1 MATAAAHDVQ
11 EDGDE
16 LLFGDF
22 CFSCGNATQGGPYC
36 SPECRKS
43 DLERS
48 EASPEDSPFM
58 SAIPPLV
65 SSAKSVC
72 STPPSSASNSP
83 VQVNRGLDLAD
94 PPALDLPPP
103 KHGLEY
109 GAQSLPHG
117 LRYPSTWTINYQ
129 PDLLSSPLVQPS
141 EVQQAKD
148 LRYRRKP
155 GKPQSVVPSPLY
167 FRQKAAARHGSP
179 GFGAT
184 SVFNPSMSGMPASTD
199 ISGAHIHEDDIASLD
214 LPGQQHADSVSHFLP
229 KPAHCGRA
237 GCVGVPKRPKLEH
250 QRSSARRI
258 SGSMSPALRGLA
270 PLDTSDDLLL
280 SPRIRNLRLHSP
292 SDTREVSPLASPA
305 EEMAPA
311 PKEDHEHSAFAC
323 YLFSHLST
331 EAPPEEER
339 GRTASATH
347 AAPDALRSRS
357 VDTVLAARHAV
368 HSTANPASP
377 APTPSRPRA
386 MMGGRNAAVNVRSEP
401 KIGTVTRGRRS
412 PSPRQAP
419 VQDKDDTSLFASNG
433 AELDRDA
440 TVRAPNQ
447 QRGRDRHRM
456 QLTPGH
462 FISATSETPSGV
474 SPFPSPPP
482 SPPTAGRGRSV
493 SRRMS
498 DAEPVSSVDPRGR
511 SKMRGVGAV
520 QRSESP
526 SARKNSLSRSR
537 SRSQSRSPPRSR
549 SKTRSPSRGRVNGL
563 RETRSSR
570 ESSGTSGRRGRTRER
585 GQDVAPVP
593 PTVNGFTRG
602 RDSVR
607 SDADDDEEPQ
617 QQQQDAAD
625 DDGVYGAREERGR
638 GRSRHVDSRSR
649 SRSKYRRSNGREII
663 F

>member
-1 MATAAAHDVQ
+1 M
-11 EDGDE
+11 
-16 LLFGDF
+16 LY
-22 CFSCGNATQGGPYC
+22 SCGNATQGGPYC

-48 EASPEDSPFM
+48 EASPDDSPFM
-58 SAIPPLV
+58 SAIPPLI

-72 STPPSSASNSP
+72 STPPSSAANSP
-83 VQVNRGLDLAD
+83 VHVNGGLDLGE

-103 KHGLEY
+103 KHGIEY
-109 GAQSLPHG
+109 GGQSLPHG

-129 PDLLSSPLVQPS
+129 PDLLSSPLVQPN

-184 SVFNPSMSGMPASTD
+184 SVFNPSMSGLPATTD

-214 LPGQQHADSVSHFLP
+214 LPGQRHADSVSHLLP
-229 KPAHCGRA
+229 KPANCGRA
-237 GCVGVPKRPKLEH
+237 GCVGIPKRPKLEQ
-250 QRSSARRI
+250 QRSSGRRI

-270 PLDTSDDLLL
+270 PLDTSDDVLL
-280 SPRIRNLRLHSP
+280 SPRIRNLRLHHSP
-292 SDTREVSPLASPA
+292 SESREVSPLATPA
-305 EEMAPA
+305 DENASA
-311 PKEDHEHSAFAC
+311 PKEDNEHSAFAC

-331 EAPPEEER
+331 EAPPEQER
-339 GRTASATH
+339 GRTTSVSH
-347 AAPDALRSRS
+347 AAPELLRSRS
-357 VDTVLAARHAV
+357 VDAVLAARHAV
-368 HSTANPASP
+368 HSTANSASP
-377 APTPSRPRA
+377 APTPTRPRA
-386 MMGGRNAAVNVRSEP
+386 MMGGRNAAINMRSEP
-401 KIGTVTRGRRS
+401 AMETTTRGRRS

-419 VQDKDDTSLFASNG
+419 PVAADKDDTSLFSSNG

-440 TVRAPNQ
+440 TLRAPN

-493 SRRMS
+493 ARRAS

-520 QRSESP
+520 QRSQSP
-526 SARKNSLSRSR
+526 SARKNSPSPSRSR
-537 SRSQSRSPPRSR
+537 SRSGSRSQPRSQSRSRST
-549 SKTRSPSRGRVNGL
+549 STRSPSRGRVNGL
-563 RETRSSR
+563 LRGETRSSR
-570 ESSGTSGRRGRTRER
+570 ESSGGGTSGRRGRTRER
-585 GQDVAPVP
+585 AAAATNNDVAPIAP
-593 PTVNGFTRG
+593 LAAAKANGFT
-602 RDSVR
+602 
-607 SDADDDEEPQ
+607 AAHDDD
-617 QQQQDAAD
+617 D
-625 DDGVYGAREERGR
+625 DDDRHDGDRQDPMEGAYGGGDVREERGR
-638 GRSRHVDSRSR
+638 GRSRQVDSRSR

>member
-1 MATAAAHDVQ
+1 MAAARAQEMQ

-36 SPECRKS
+36 SPACRKA

-48 EASPEDSPFM
+48 EASPDDSPFL
-58 SAIPPLV
+58 SAIPPLI
-65 SSAKSVC
+65 SSAKSTC
-72 STPPSSASNSP
+72 STPPSSAANSP
-83 VQVNRGLDLAD
+83 VHINNGGLDLGE

-103 KHGLEY
+103 KHGIEY
-109 GAQSLPHG
+109 GGQSLPHG
-117 LRYPSTWTINYQ
+117 LRFPSTWTINYQ
-129 PDLLSSPLVQPS
+129 PDLLSSPLVQS
-141 EVQQAKD
+141 NDVQQAKD

-184 SVFNPSMSGMPASTD
+184 SVFNPSMSGLPASTD
-199 ISGAHIHEDDIASLD
+199 VSGAHIHEDDIASLD
-214 LPGQQHADSVSHFLP
+214 LPGQRHADSVSHLLP

-237 GCVGVPKRPKLEH
+237 GCVGVPKRPKLEQ
-250 QRSSARRI
+250 QRSSGRRV

-280 SPRIRNLRLHSP
+280 SPRIRSLRLNHSP
-292 SDTREVSPLASPA
+292 SDPREVSPLASPA
-305 EEMAPA
+305 DGNASA
-311 PKEDHEHSAFAC
+311 PKEDEHSAFAC

-339 GRTASATH
+339 GRTSMVNH
-347 AAPDALRSRS
+347 AAPELLRSRS

-368 HSTANPASP
+368 HTTANSASP
-377 APTPSRPRA
+377 APAASRPRG
-386 MMGGRNAAVNVRSEP
+386 MMGGRNAAVNMRSEP
-401 KIGTVTRGRRS
+401 AIETATRGRRRS
-412 PSPRQAP
+412 PSPAAVP
-419 VQDKDDTSLFASNG
+419 TADKDDTSLFTANG

-440 TVRAPNQ
+440 TVRAPN

-474 SPFPSPPP
+474 SPFRSPPP

-493 SRRMS
+493 TRRMS
-498 DAEPVSSVDPRGR
+498 DAEPVASVDPRGR
-511 SKMRGVGAV
+511 SKMRGAGAV
-520 QRSESP
+520 QRSQSP
-526 SARKNSLSRSR
+526 SARKNSLSPSR
-537 SRSQSRSPPRSR
+537 SRSQSRSR

-563 RETRSSR
+563 RDARTSR

-585 GQDVAPVP
+585 AGDVSPVAPLA
-593 PTVNGFTRG
+593 NGFTRAANAVPAAN
-602 RDSVR
+602 DS
-607 SDADDDEEPQ
+607 DEEE
-617 QQQQDAAD
+617 A
-625 DDGVYGAREERGR
+625 GGSYGEREERGR
-638 GRSRHVDSRSR
+638 GRSRQVDSRSR
-649 SRSKYRRSNGREII
+649 SRSKYRRSNGREIV